1 MPSKLR
7 SMIQLKSKSKDL
19 VFVTK
24 ATLLYGSLAV
34 AFSFVG
40 LLLPERQF
48 LESPIVNGFNIQHIL
63 GHIVWGLMIGVVSFS
78 LRYFLLAGAFAIII
92 DWDHLIQFFNVDG
105 LVRMGHSIPFGFVAV
120 MVLMAVFGRK
130 NYLLGAIAFSA
141 MLAHISFDTLSGT
154 GNFPLFAPFYDQM
167 VKFPDSFWFIF
178 QLVGLTI
185 VISTMVLARSKQ
197 LLEKEKTAKPN

>member
-1 MPSKLR
+1 
-7 SMIQLKSKSKDL
+7 MIQLKSKSKDL